1 MNDTMLIDHTGELF
15 EVKGPLGRGL
25 MVKST
30 GVHVVFAAGTG
41 VLCFVDLVS
50 QLALAIMELDT
61 IVMQG
66 ETLLDLKDFKLV
78 FYCSFKDR
86 SDAMALELLYALS
99 DFCMQQDTK
108 INFELYVRLSKEGIN
123 TQKWD

>member
-1 MNDTMLIDHTGELF
+1 MLIDHTGELF

-41 VLCFVDLVS
+41 VLCFVDLVA

-66 ETLLDLKDFKLV
+66 ETLLDLNDFKLV

-99 DFCMQQDTK
+99 DFCMQLDTK